1 MPVAFSA
8 AFSAA
13 ALVSTRRS
21 RSQEHTS
28 NRFHRVLVMLVVG
41 VVPLWTVSLLHEQ
54 SIDDHRHTHMPELLV
69 KKSTILNVDV
79 ALSPMLP
86 SPYVHSVYLGLG

>member
-1 MPVAFSA
+1 
-8 AFSAA
+8 
-13 ALVSTRRS
+13 
-21 RSQEHTS
+21 
-28 NRFHRVLVMLVVG
+28 
-41 VVPLWTVSLLHEQ
+41 
-54 SIDDHRHTHMPELLV
+54 MPELLV